1 MALSLDYFENMN
13 HKQTS
18 EARVFSWKIH
28 FVIGIMTSLWLTSS
42 LAQST
47 LPPGLAGIVPGIQN
61 QLGAGSGNGLG
72 ASLSGSGIS
81 SMNGGLNALGST
93 SIKGADPVVPSNTR
107 VPIPVFTP
115 LAPNAFQQFVLQVTG
130 QNYPLFGANF
140 FENIHQFEVG
150 SKGPDGIS
158 VLNPDITQ
166 GTTQT
171 FFPFAPFIN
180 APVSSEYLLGPGDQL
195 LIRAWGSIDVNYQ
208 SVIDR
213 SGLIS
218 LPKIGT
224 VPMSGV
230 KIANAESIIKQA
242 LSKFYKNFELS
253 VTLGQTRSITVY
265 VVGQARRPGSYTLSS
280 LSTLSSALFASGGPN
295 NNGSMRRVQLKRGN
309 QIISELDL
317 YQFLSHGKSE
327 GDAKLIDGDVLL
339 IPPSFGHAALI
350 GRLNTPAIFELKNE
364 SETLEQI
371 LAIAGGL
378 SITTNP
384 LNVSLE
390 SIDPSKSPS
399 RSVVNLSVNEKGLK
413 TTLKR
418 GDLVNFYSISPDISN
433 AVTLRGNVSQAMRM
447 PWREGMRIRDLI
459 PNRETLISR
468 DSIRLQNEVL
478 FDANQRE
485 RTQRD
490 REQIPLDLLIDP
502 TQQLTVNK
510 FSSNKPAG
518 ASATPILSGQVN
530 GASGAFGSS
539 GSINTLNSIDTN
551 ESSVV
556 SLERWQQ
563 QRESRL
569 LSQQNKIDDFK
580 TKTLPDRIGQ
590 LMDQVNF
597 DYAVVER
604 VDRRTLNV
612 NLLPFNLGMAI
623 DNPNSIDNLT
633 LESGDVVTVFSQNDI
648 RVPISKKR
656 ILVKIEGEVKNP
668 GVYQASPGD
677 TLGVMLQRAG
687 GLTQD
692 AYLFGASFNRE
703 EVRKTQIEN
712 LSKLLN
718 RLESESSASL
728 AQISQSAGAS
738 SDAAVLQ
745 AKILAAQQT
754 QKLAVERL
762 KNLRPEGRI
771 ALGITPNIVN
781 NLNELPAL
789 HLQNND
795 RLVIPSKPD
804 FVYIYGSINTES
816 ALLYKSGWTV
826 AQYLNSA
833 GVGTGADRDSV
844 ILLRA
849 DGTAQT
855 SNGSWGNKVMSAEVL
870 PGDSIVV
877 PEKLDRESVWSS
889 VFRNT
894 RDVTQIFYQLGLGA
908 AAIKT
913 LRN

>member
-1 MALSLDYFENMN
+1 MNQTPTSKEFVASWANRVVLGSVAAFWLSC
-13 HKQTS
+13 
-18 EARVFSWKIH
+18 
-28 FVIGIMTSLWLTSS
+28 S
-42 LAQST
+42 LAQSP
-47 LPPGLAGIVPGIQN
+47 LPPGVQN
-61 QLGAGSGNGLG
+61 QLGAGAGVGNGLG
-72 ASLSGSGIS
+72 ASSGGSGIS
-81 SMNGGLNALGST
+81 GMNGGLNALGATTINGS
-93 SIKGADPVVPSNTR
+93 DPLVPISTR
-107 VPIPVFTP
+107 VPIPVYTP
-115 LAPNAFQQFVLQVTG
+115 LTPNAFQQYVLQVTG
-130 QNYPLFGANF
+130 QSYPLFGANF
-140 FENIHQFEVG
+140 FENIRQFEVG
-150 SKGPDGIS
+150 NKGFDGIS
-158 VLNPDITQ
+158 ILNPDITQ

-171 FFPFAPFIN
+171 SSPFAPFIN

-195 LIRAWGSIDVNYQ
+195 VIRAWGSIDINYQ
-208 SVIDR
+208 AVIDR
-213 SGLIS
+213 SGLVS

-224 VPMSGV
+224 IPMTGV
-230 KIANAESIIKQA
+230 KIANAEGAIKQS
-242 LSKFYKNFELS
+242 LSKLYKNFDLS

-309 QIISELDL
+309 QIISEFDL
-317 YQFLSHGKSE
+317 YQFLSQGKSE
-327 GDAKLIDGDVLL
+327 GDVKLIDGDVLL
-339 IPPSFGHAALI
+339 IPSSFGYAALI
-350 GRLNTPAIFELKNE
+350 GKLNSPAVFELKNE
-364 SETLEQI
+364 SETLEQV
-371 LAIAGGL
+371 LATAGGL

-384 LNVSLE
+384 FIASLE
-390 SIDPSKSPS
+390 RLDPTRTPP
-399 RSVVNLSVNEKGLK
+399 RSVINLSMNEKGLK
-413 TTLKR
+413 TTLKK

-447 PWREGMRIRDLI
+447 PWREGMRVNDLI

-490 REQIPLDLLIDP
+490 REQIPLDLLLDP
-502 TQQLTVNK
+502 TQQLTNNK
-510 FSSNKPAG
+510 SSSNKPAG
-518 ASATPILSGQVN
+518 APNSTFPSGQGN
-530 GASGAFGSS
+530 GVSGAFGSVS
-539 GSINTLNSIDTN
+539 SINPQNPIDAN
-551 ESSVV
+551 EFSVV
-556 SLERWQQ
+556 SLDRWQQ

-580 TKTLPDRIGQ
+580 TKTLPDRVGH
-590 LMDQVNF
+590 LMEQVNF

-623 DNPNSIDNLT
+623 DNPNSIDNLA
-633 LESGDVVTVFSQNDI
+633 LESGDVVTVLSQNDI
-648 RVPISKKR
+648 RVPISKKH

-668 GVYQASPGD
+668 GIYQASPGD
-677 TLGVMLQRAG
+677 TLGAMLQRAG
-687 GLTQD
+687 GLTPD

-728 AQISQSAGAS
+728 AQMSQSIGAS
-738 SDAAVLQ
+738 SDATVLQ

-754 QKLAVERL
+754 QKQAVERL

-771 ALGITPNIVN
+771 ALGITPNIEN
-781 NLNELPAL
+781 NLKELPAL

-795 RLVIPSKPD
+795 RLVIPAKPD
-804 FVYIYGSINTES
+804 FVYVFGSINTES
-816 ALLYKSGWTV
+816 ALLYKKGWTV
-826 AQYLNSA
+826 AEYLSTA
-833 GVGTGADRDSV
+833 GVGNGADRDSV

-855 SNGSWGNKVMSAEVL
+855 SNGSWSNKVMSAEVL

-889 VFRNT
+889 LFRNT
-894 RDVTQIFYQLGLGA
+894 RDLTQIFYQLGLGA

>member
-1 MALSLDYFENMN
+1 MHSNENMN
-13 HKQTS
+13 KTPFTNKITATWTYRIVLGS
-18 EARVFSWKIH
+18 VFA
-28 FVIGIMTSLWLTSS
+28 LWLSLS
-42 LAQST
+42 LAQSP
-47 LPPGLAGIVPGIQN
+47 LPPGLAGMVPGIQS
-61 QLGAGSGNGLG
+61 QLGAGVGGGNGLG
-72 ASLSGSGIS
+72 ASLGGNGIG
-81 SMNGGLNALGST
+81 SMNGGLNALGTT
-93 SIKGADPVVPSNTR
+93 SIKGADPLVPSNTR

-115 LAPNAFQQFVLQVTG
+115 LAPNAFQQYILQVTG
-130 QNYPLFGANF
+130 QNYPLFGTNF
-140 FENIHQFEVG
+140 FENIHQFEN
-150 SKGPDGIS
+150 GPKSTEGTFVPNFDTT
-158 VLNPDITQ
+158 LNSTQ
-166 GTTQT
+166 LY
-171 FFPFAPFIN
+171 FPFAPFVN
-180 APVSSEYLLGPGDQL
+180 APVSAEYVLGPGDQL
-195 LIRAWGSIDVNYQ
+195 LIRAWGSIDINYQ
-208 SVIDR
+208 AVIDR

-218 LPKIGT
+218 LPKFGT
-224 VPMSGV
+224 IPMTGV
-230 KIANAESIIKQA
+230 KIVNAESVIKQSI
-242 LSKFYKNFELS
+242 SKLYKNFDLS

-265 VVGQARRPGSYTLSS
+265 VVGQSRRPGSYTLSS

-295 NNGSMRRVQLKRGN
+295 NNGSMRRIQLKRGN
-309 QIISELDL
+309 LIISEFDL
-317 YQFLSHGKSE
+317 YQFLSQGKSE
-327 GDAKLIDGDVLL
+327 GDAKLIDGDVLV
-339 IPPSFGHAALI
+339 IPPSFGYAALI
-350 GRLNTPAIFELKNE
+350 GRLNTPAVFELKNE

-384 LNVSLE
+384 LIASLE
-390 SIDPSKSPS
+390 RLDPTQSPP
-399 RSVVNLSVNEKGLK
+399 RSVVNLSMNEKGLK
-413 TTLKR
+413 TNLIK
-418 GDLVNFYSISPDISN
+418 GDIVSFYSISPEISN
-433 AVTLRGNVSQAMRM
+433 AVTLRGNVTQAMRL
-447 PWREGMRIRDLI
+447 PWREGMRIHDLI

-468 DSIRLQNEVL
+468 DSIRLQNEIL
-478 FDANQRE
+478 FDSNQRE

-490 REQIPLDLLIDP
+490 REQIPLDLLLEP
-502 TQQLTVNK
+502 TQQLASNK
-510 FSSNKPAG
+510 ISSSKPAG
-518 ASATPILSGQVN
+518 APSAPTLSGQGN
-530 GASGAFGSS
+530 GLSSVLGAG
-539 GSINTLNSIDTN
+539 GSIGPPNSIDAN

-580 TKTLPDRIGQ
+580 TKTLPDSVGQ

-604 VDRRTLNV
+604 VDRHTLNV
-612 NLLPFNLGMAI
+612 NLLPFNLGVAI
-623 DNPNSIDNLT
+623 DNPNSIDNLA

-648 RVPISKKR
+648 RVPISKRR
-656 ILVKIEGEVKNP
+656 IFVKIEGEVKNP
-668 GVYQASPGD
+668 GIYQASPGD
-677 TLGVMLQRAG
+677 TLGAMLQRAG
-687 GLTQD
+687 GLTTD

-738 SDAAVLQ
+738 SDSAVMQ

-754 QKLAVERL
+754 QKQAVERI

-771 ALGITPNIVN
+771 ALGITPNIGN
-781 NLNELPAL
+781 NLSELPAL

-795 RLVIPSKPD
+795 RLVIPSRPD
-804 FVYIYGSINTES
+804 FVYVYGSINTES

-826 AQYLNSA
+826 AEYLSSA

-855 SNGSWGNKVMSAEVL
+855 SNGSWANKVMSAQVL

>member
-1 MALSLDYFENMN
+1 MNQTLSTKEFIAFWAN
-13 HKQTS
+13 
-18 EARVFSWKIH
+18 RVVLGS
-28 FVIGIMTSLWLTSS
+28 VVALWLSCS
-42 LAQST
+42 MAQSP
-47 LPPGLAGIVPGIQN
+47 LPPGLAGMVPGIQN
-61 QLGAGSGNGLG
+61 QLGAGVGGGSGLG
-72 ASLSGSGIS
+72 TSLGGGIG
-81 SMNGGLNALGST
+81 SMNGGLNALGTT

-115 LAPNAFQQFVLQVTG
+115 LAPNAFQQYILQVTG

-140 FENIHQFEVG
+140 FENIHQFEN
-150 SKGPDGIS
+150 GPKSTEGTFVPNFDTS
-158 VLNPDITQ
+158 LNSTQ
-166 GTTQT
+166 LY
-171 FFPFAPFIN
+171 FPFAPFVN
-180 APVSSEYLLGPGDQL
+180 APVSAEYVLGPGDQL
-195 LIRAWGSIDVNYQ
+195 LIRAWGSIDINYQ
-208 SVIDR
+208 AVIDR

-224 VPMSGV
+224 IPMTGV
-230 KIANAESIIKQA
+230 KIANAENVIQQS
-242 LSKFYKNFELS
+242 LSKLYKNFDLS

-265 VVGQARRPGSYTLSS
+265 VVGQSRRPGSYTLSS

-309 QIISELDL
+309 QIISEFDL
-317 YQFLSHGKSE
+317 YQFLSQGKSE

-339 IPPSFGHAALI
+339 IPPSFGYVALI
-350 GRLNTPAIFELKNE
+350 GRLNTPAVFELKNE

-371 LAIAGGL
+371 LATAGGL

-384 LNVSLE
+384 LLASLE
-390 SIDPSKSPS
+390 RLDPTQSPP
-399 RSVVNLSVNEKGLK
+399 RSVVNLSMNEKGLK
-413 TTLKR
+413 TTLRK
-418 GDLVNFYSISPDISN
+418 GDLFNFYSISPEISN

-447 PWREGMRIRDLI
+447 PWREGMRIHDLI
-459 PNRETLISR
+459 PNRETLVSR

-490 REQIPLDLLIDP
+490 REQIPLDLLLDP
-502 TQQLTVNK
+502 TQQLASNK
-510 FSSNKPAG
+510 FSSNKPSG
-518 ASATPILSGQVN
+518 ASATPILSGQGN
-530 GASGAFGSS
+530 GVSGTFGSA
-539 GSINTLNSIDTN
+539 GSIGLQNSIDGN

-569 LSQQNKIDDFK
+569 LSQQNKIDEFK
-580 TKTLPDRIGQ
+580 IKTLPDRVGQ

-604 VDRRTLNV
+604 VDRRSLNV

-623 DNPNSIDNLT
+623 DNPNSIDNLA

-668 GVYQASPGD
+668 GIYQASPGD
-677 TLGVMLQRAG
+677 TLGAMLQRAG
-687 GLTQD
+687 GLTPD

-754 QKLAVERL
+754 QKQAVERL
-762 KNLRPEGRI
+762 RNLRPEGRI
-771 ALGITPNIVN
+771 ALGITANIEN
-781 NLNELPAL
+781 NLKELPSL

-795 RLVIPSKPD
+795 RLVIPSRPD
-804 FVYIYGSINTES
+804 FVYVYGSINTES
-816 ALLYKSGWTV
+816 ALLFKAGWTV
-826 AQYLNSA
+826 AEYLSSA

-855 SNGSWGNKVMSAEVL
+855 SNGSWANKVMSAEVL